1 MPSFGI
7 QRGPSLYPVRACASL
22 GKPPLPP
29 ARSLPRACSLS
40 PSSDPNLN
48 PLLPTLTI
56 STGTSAPGAVPTG
69 AGPTG
74 AGVQAA
80 GGGQG
85 TGLGLGSSAAALAR
99 LQRLSGNGS
108 PGTLSKSDS
117 AHDSEGRTRLVSL
130 QPNLA
135 SAAEEQGSGK
145 G

>member
-7 QRGPSLYPVRACASL
+7 RRGPSLYPVRACASL
-22 GKPPLPP
+22 GKPPLSP
-29 ARSLPRACSLS
+29 ARSLPRAFSLS

-56 STGTSAPGAVPTG
+56 STGTSAPGGVPR
-69 AGPTG
+69 G

-99 LQRLSGNGS
+99 LQRLSGNGG